1 MTTEAATM
9 VKNDDLE
16 TETENGAKMISLAAS
31 GLPEYVWQR
40 IPWPMPLVLTVLPY
54 QPREKSKGGII
65 LPSETKEYQEALNYK
80 GRVLA
85 IGSHCWKT
93 PELGLIDHEPDG
105 TARKVWPDWCCIG
118 DWVIYANHA
127 GMSTSIKYEDVTYK
141 LRFVS
146 HRDVKAIAPDPA
158 ALAVYIE

>member
-1 MTTEAATM
+1 MTTEAAAM
-9 VKNDDLE
+9 MNDDYDVK
-16 TETENGAKMISLAAS
+16 TENGARMISLEES

-54 QPREKSKGGII
+54 EPAKRSKGGVW
-65 LPSETKEYQEALNYK
+65 LVPETQEYQQALNYK

-85 IGSHCWKT
+85 IGSHCWRT
-93 PELGLIDHEPDG
+93 PEFGMIEHAADG
-105 TARKVWPDWCCIG
+105 TAHKVWPDWCAIG
-118 DWVIYANHA
+118 DWVIFANHA
-127 GMSTSIKYEDVTYK
+127 GMSTSIKYEDTIYR

-158 ALAVYIE
+158 ALSVYIE